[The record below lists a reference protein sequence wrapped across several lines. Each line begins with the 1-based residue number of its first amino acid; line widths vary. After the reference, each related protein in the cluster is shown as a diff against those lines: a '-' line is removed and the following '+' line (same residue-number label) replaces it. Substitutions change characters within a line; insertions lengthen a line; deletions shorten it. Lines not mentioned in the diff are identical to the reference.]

1 MNAATS
7 ASESASAPVPPF
19 QSGSPTDRTRLWAA
33 MAALLFVPATLAVGV
48 LTLTSERAGRCLTYG
63 EQCAAS
69 LPGWLFEWG
78 TGAGAV
84 AFLVAVA
91 APAVRV
97 RQAALAA
104 QVLAEGTAL
113 LVILSHA

>member
-1 MNAATS
+1 MN
-7 ASESASAPVPPF
+7 
-19 QSGSPTDRTRLWAA
+19 SPTSVPAPPARSAAPSDRTRLRAA
-33 MAALLFVPATLAVGV
+33 VAALLFVPAAVATVV
-48 LTLTSERAGRCLTYG
+48 LTLTSERAGRCMTYG

-69 LPGWLFEWG
+69 LPGWLFEWSA
-78 TGAGAV
+78 GAGAV

-97 RQAALAA
+97 RQTAFAV

>member
-1 MNAATS
+1 MN
-7 ASESASAPVPPF
+7 ESAAVPAPAQPAPPR
-19 QSGSPTDRTRLWAA
+19 DRTRLWAA
-33 MAALLFVPATLAVGV
+33 WAAILFVPTAVVVGV
-48 LTLTSERAGRCLTYG
+48 LTLTSDRASLCVTYG
-63 EQCAAS
+63 EQCGSA
-69 LPGWLFEWG
+69 LPGRLFEWSA
-78 TGAGAV
+78 GAGAV

-104 QVLAEGTAL
+104 QILAEGTAL